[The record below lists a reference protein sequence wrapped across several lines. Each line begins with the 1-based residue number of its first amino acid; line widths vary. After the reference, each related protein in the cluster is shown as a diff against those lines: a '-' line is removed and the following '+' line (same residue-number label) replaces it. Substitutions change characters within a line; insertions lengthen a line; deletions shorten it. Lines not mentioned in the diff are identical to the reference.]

1 LLSKIQSYWVV
12 FFTTIFV
19 VANSILIANEFY
31 WLNLLPIIVAIVLLA
46 FLSLEYLLL
55 MIAFCTP
62 LSISLESLDFGGIG
76 MFIPTEPLLFGVLLL
91 FFLKLLLGEKLDKKL
106 LSYPITNAIFFYL
119 IWMSF
124 TIISS
129 EMPLISFKFF
139 LSRLWF
145 IVAFYFLGTQ
155 LFKQK
160 KNISTMLW
168 LYLIPLSLVILITS
182 YKHSL
187 FHFDLESSHLV
198 MYPFF
203 KDHTRY
209 GSVIAMLLPMT
220 FYLFTTKKRRGVV
233 IGLIAILILG
243 LVLSYTRAAWV
254 SLLGAMAFAF
264 ILKFRIS
271 FGKFVALVIV
281 GAGAL
286 LFSWNSIIMSLEKNS
301 QDSSSTLSKHI
312 ESVSNISTDASNLE
326 RINRWN
332 CAIRM
337 FKERP
342 LVGWGPGTYAF
353 QYAPFQRAA
362 EKTIIST
369 NQGELGNAHSE
380 FLGPLAESGFLGMLS
395 FLILML
401 TVYYKGMRLYYHLPK
416 GDLKRLIF
424 FTLLALTTYFVHGF
438 LNNFLDTD
446 KLAVPFWG
454 FIAIIVAVD
463 IYHRNEISQE

>member
-1 LLSKIQSYWVV
+1 MLKKIQSNQLVLLTV
-12 FFTTIFV
+12 LFV
-19 VANSILIANEFY
+19 IVNSVLLANEFF
-31 WLNLLPIIVAIVLLA
+31 WLGLLPVVLGIIFLA
-46 FLSLEYLLL
+46 FFSLEKLLL
-55 MIAFCTP
+55 LIVFCTP
-62 LSISLESLDFGGIG
+62 FSFSLESLDFGGIG

-91 FFLKLLLGEKLDKKL
+91 FFLKLFSGEKLDKML
-106 LSYPITNAIFFYL
+106 LIYPITNAIFFYL
-119 IWMSF
+119 IWMGF
-124 TIISS
+124 TITTS
-129 EMPLISFKFF
+129 EMPIISFKFF

-145 IVAFYFLGTQ
+145 IVPFYFLAIP
-155 LFKQK
+155 LFMQK
-160 KNISTMLW
+160 KNVRNLLW
-168 LYLIPLSLVILITS
+168 LFLIPLSVVILITS

-209 GSVIAMLLPMT
+209 GAVIAMLLPMA
-220 FYLFTTKKRRGVV
+220 FYLFSTKKRRGVI
-233 IGLIAILILG
+233 IGIIFILILG

-254 SLLGAMAFAF
+254 SLFGAFIFAF

-271 FGKFVALVIV
+271 FAKFVALIIV
-281 GAGAL
+281 GGGVF
-286 LFSWNSIIMSLEKNS
+286 LFSWNSIIMSLEKNT
-301 QDSSSTLSKHI
+301 QDSSSSLSKHI

-342 LVGWGPGTYAF
+342 FVGWGPGTYAF
-353 QYAPFQRAA
+353 QYAPFQRSK

-369 NQGELGNAHSE
+369 NQGNLGNAHSE
-380 FLGPLAESGFLGMLS
+380 FLGPLAESGILGMLS

-401 TVYYKGMRLYYHLPK
+401 TVYYKGMQLYYTLEK
-416 GDLKRLIF
+416 GDLRNLVF
-424 FTLLALTTYFVHGF
+424 FSLLALTTYFVHGF

-446 KLAVPFWG
+446 KLAVPFWS
-454 FIAIIVAVD
+454 FIAIIVVVD
-463 IYHRNEISQE
+463 IYHKKEIN

>member
-1 LLSKIQSYWVV
+1 MLSKIQSYWVV
-12 FFTTIFV
+12 FFTAVFV
-19 VANSILIANEFY
+19 VANSILVANEFY
-31 WLNLLPIIVAIVLLA
+31 WLNILPIIIAIVLLA

-55 MIAFCTP
+55 IIAFFTP
-62 LSISLESLDFGGIG
+62 LSISLEGLDLGGIG
-76 MFIPTEPLLFGVLLL
+76 MFVPTEPLLFGLLLL
-91 FFLKLLLGEKLDKKL
+91 FILKLLSGEKLDKKL
-106 LSYPITNAIFFYL
+106 LSYPITYAIFFYL
-119 IWMSF
+119 IWMGF
-124 TIISS
+124 TIITS
-129 EMPLISFKFF
+129 EIPLVSFKFL

-155 LFKQK
+155 LFKKQ
-160 KNISTMLW
+160 KNIRNLLW
-168 LYLIPLSLVILITS
+168 LYLLPLCFVILNTS
-182 YKHSL
+182 FKHAQ

-209 GSVIAMLLPMT
+209 GAVIAMLLPMAI
-220 FYLFTTKKRRGVV
+220 YLLYTRKRRGVV
-233 IGLIAILILG
+233 IGLIAILVLG

-254 SLLGAMAFAF
+254 SLLGAVAFAF
-264 ILKFRIS
+264 VLKFRIR
-271 FGKFVALVIV
+271 FRTFVSIAVV
-281 GAGAL
+281 GVGVL
-286 LFSWNSIIMSLEKNS
+286 LFSWSTIIMSLEKNS
-301 QDSSSTLSKHI
+301 QDSSSTLSKHV

-337 FKERP
+337 FQERP
-342 LVGWGPGTYAF
+342 IVGWGPGTYAF
-353 QYAPFQRAA
+353 QYAPFQRAG

-369 NQGELGNAHSE
+369 NQGDLGNAHSE
-380 FLGPLAESGFLGMLS
+380 FLGPLAESGILGMLS

-401 TVYYKGMRLYYHLPK
+401 TVYYKGMQLYYHLPN
-416 GDLKRLIF
+416 GDLKNLIF
-424 FTLLALTTYFVHGF
+424 FTLLSLTTYFVHGF

-463 IYHRNEISQE
+463 IYHKKEVS

>member
-1 LLSKIQSYWVV
+1 MLEKIQSYWVV

-19 VANSILIANEFY
+19 VINSILIANEFY
-31 WLNLLPIIVAIVLLA
+31 WLNLLPLVLSVVVLPL
-46 FLSLEYLLL
+46 FSLEYLLL
-55 MIAFCTP
+55 IITFCTP
-62 LSISLESLDFGGIG
+62 FSFSLESLDFGGIG

-91 FFLKLLLGEKLDKKL
+91 FVLKLLSGERLDKKL
-106 LSYPITNAIFFYL
+106 LNHPISYAIFFYL
-119 IWMSF
+119 LWMSF
-124 TIISS
+124 TIITS
-129 EMPLISFKFF
+129 ELPMVSFKFL

-145 IVAFYFLGTQ
+145 IIPFYFLGTQ
-155 LFKQK
+155 LFKQE
-160 KNISTMLW
+160 KNIRSLLW
-168 LYLIPLSLVILITS
+168 LYLLPLSVVILITS

-209 GSVIAMLLPMT
+209 GAVIAMLLPMAI
-220 FYLFTTKKRRGVV
+220 YLLSTRKRRGVV
-233 IGLIAILILG
+233 LVLIAVLILG

-254 SLLGAMAFAF
+254 SLAGAIVFG
-264 ILKFRIS
+264 IVLKLKIS
-271 FGKFVALVIV
+271 FQKFVTIVIIGGGV
-281 GAGAL
+281 L
-286 LFSWNSIIMSLEKNS
+286 LLSWGTIIMSLEKNS
-301 QDSSSTLSKHI
+301 QDSSSSLSKHV

-342 LVGWGPGTYAF
+342 IVGWGPGTYAF
-353 QYAPFQRAA
+353 QYAPFQRSG

-369 NQGELGNAHSE
+369 NQGDLGNAHSE
-380 FLGPLAESGFLGMLS
+380 FLGPLSESGVLGMLS
-395 FLILML
+395 FLLLML
-401 TVYYKGMRLYYHLPK
+401 AVYYKGMELYYFLPK
-416 GDLKRLIF
+416 GDLKQLIF
-424 FTLLALTTYFVHGF
+424 FCLLALTTYFVHGF

-463 IYHRNEISQE
+463 IYHKDKFIQE

>member
-1 LLSKIQSYWVV
+1 MLSKIQSYWVV
-12 FFTTIFV
+12 FFTAVFV
-19 VANSILIANEFY
+19 VSNSILIANEFY
-31 WLNLLPIIVAIVLLA
+31 WLNLIPLILAIVLLA

-55 MIAFCTP
+55 IIAFFTP
-62 LSISLESLDFGGIG
+62 LSISLEGLDLGGIG
-76 MFIPTEPLLFGVLLL
+76 MFVPTEPLLFGVLIL
-91 FFLKLLLGEKLDKKL
+91 FFLKLFSGEKLDKKL
-106 LSYPITNAIFFYL
+106 LSYPITYAILFYL
-119 IWMSF
+119 VWMGF
-124 TIISS
+124 TIITS
-129 EMPLISFKFF
+129 EIPLVSFKFL

-145 IVAFYFLGTQ
+145 VVAFYFLGVQ
-155 LFKQK
+155 LFKRK
-160 KNISTMLW
+160 KNIRGMIW
-168 LYLIPLSLVILITS
+168 LYIIPLCFVILNTT
-182 YKHSL
+182 YKHAL

-209 GSVIAMLLPMT
+209 GAVIAMLLPMSL
-220 FYLFTTKKRRGVV
+220 YLLSTKKRRGLA
-233 IGLIAILILG
+233 IGLIAILLLG

-254 SLLGAMAFAF
+254 SLIGAMAFVF
-264 ILKFRIS
+264 VLKFRIS
-271 FGKFVALVIV
+271 FVKIVFLVVV
-281 GAGAL
+281 GTGVL
-286 LFSWNSIIMSLEKNS
+286 LFSWSSIVMSLEKNS
-301 QDSSSTLSKHI
+301 QDSSSTLSKHV

-342 LVGWGPGTYAF
+342 IMGWGPGTYAF
-353 QYAPFQRAA
+353 QYAPFQRSG

-369 NQGELGNAHSE
+369 NQGDLGNAHSE
-380 FLGPLAESGFLGMLS
+380 FLGPLAESGILGMLS
-395 FLILML
+395 FLFLML
-401 TVYYKGMRLYYHLPK
+401 MVYYKGMRLYYHLPK

-424 FTLLALTTYFVHGF
+424 YTLLALTTYFIHGL

-463 IYHRNEISQE
+463 IYHRKEISQE

>member
-1 LLSKIQSYWVV
+1 MLSKIQSYWVV
-12 FFTTIFV
+12 FFTAVFV
-19 VANSILIANEFY
+19 VSNSILIANEFY
-31 WLNLLPIIVAIVLLA
+31 WLNLIPLILAIVLLA

-55 MIAFCTP
+55 IIAFFTP
-62 LSISLESLDFGGIG
+62 LSISLEGLDLGGIG
-76 MFIPTEPLLFGVLLL
+76 MFVPTEPLLFGVLIL
-91 FFLKLLLGEKLDKKL
+91 FFLKLFSGEKLDKKL
-106 LSYPITNAIFFYL
+106 LTYPITYAILFYL
-119 IWMSF
+119 VWMGF
-124 TIISS
+124 TIITS
-129 EMPLISFKFF
+129 ETPLVSFKFL

-145 IVAFYFLGTQ
+145 VVAFYFLGVQ
-155 LFKQK
+155 LFKRK
-160 KNISTMLW
+160 KNIRGMIW
-168 LYLIPLSLVILITS
+168 LYIIPLCFVILNTT
-182 YKHSL
+182 YKHAL

-209 GSVIAMLLPMT
+209 GAVIAMLLPMSL
-220 FYLFTTKKRRGVV
+220 YLLSTKKRRGLA
-233 IGLIAILILG
+233 ISLIAILLLG

-254 SLLGAMAFAF
+254 SLIGAMAFAF
-264 ILKFRIS
+264 FLKFRIS
-271 FGKFVALVIV
+271 FGKIVFLVVV
-281 GAGAL
+281 GTGVL
-286 LFSWNSIIMSLEKNS
+286 LFSWSSIVMSLEKNS
-301 QDSSSTLSKHI
+301 QDSSSTLSKHV

-342 LVGWGPGTYAF
+342 IMGWGPGTYAF
-353 QYAPFQRAA
+353 QYAPFQRSG

-369 NQGELGNAHSE
+369 NQGDLGNAHSE
-380 FLGPLAESGFLGMLS
+380 FLGPLAESGILGMLS
-395 FLILML
+395 FLFLML
-401 TVYYKGMRLYYHLPK
+401 MVYYKGMRLYYHLPK

-424 FTLLALTTYFVHGF
+424 YTLLALTTYFIHGL

-463 IYHRNEISQE
+463 IYHRKEIS